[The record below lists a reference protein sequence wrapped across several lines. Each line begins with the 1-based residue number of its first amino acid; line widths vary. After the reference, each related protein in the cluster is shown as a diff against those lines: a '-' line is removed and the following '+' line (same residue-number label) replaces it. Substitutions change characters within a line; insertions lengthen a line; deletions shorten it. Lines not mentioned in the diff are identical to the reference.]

1 MAVLVIDVGN
11 SSTTLA
17 CYDRE
22 RVSRA
27 MAIKGGLKADPRR
40 CAAAVR
46 KIVAGRRRFE
56 GAMLASVVP
65 AVNAGWKRLVLGEAG
80 LKTAALTT
88 SIRLPMRLD
97 YAHPETTGAD
107 RLADIAGALARYGA
121 PALVVDIGT
130 AVTYDAVSA
139 DGRFFTGAIG
149 PGPDIM
155 ARALYEYTAL
165 LPRLDW
171 WRRPAP
177 AVPKNTDGAMRFGIE
192 AAFCGTLRETV
203 LRLLPLVGRKARLI
217 ATGGFAERFA
227 PPLNMDFVVD
237 PDLTL
242 LGIGWLFDYQRR
254 APCSPTPMP

>member
-11 SSTTLA
+11 SSTTVA
-17 CYDRE
+17 SYAGGRIT
-22 RVSRA
+22 RA
-27 MAIKGGLKADPRR
+27 AAIAGGIRADPAR

-46 KIVAGRRRFE
+46 RAAAGRRPCE

-65 AVNAGWKRLVLGEAG
+65 AVNAAWTRLVRRETG
-80 LKTAALTT
+80 LDTLRLTHA
-88 SIRLPMRLD
+88 IRLPMTLD

-130 AVTYDAVSA
+130 AVTYDLVSS
-139 DGRFFTGAIG
+139 DRRFFTGVIG

-155 ARALYEYTAL
+155 ARALYDYTAL
-165 LPRLDW
+165 LPELKW
-171 WRRPAP
+171 WQRPAP
-177 AVPKNTDGAMRFGIE
+177 RLPKDTNGAMRFGIE

-203 LRLLPLVGRKARLI
+203 TRLLPLLDGGRPRLI

-227 PPLNMDFVVD
+227 PPLNMDFIID

-242 LGIGWLFDYQRR
+242 YGIGWLFEYQGK
-254 APCSPTPMP
+254 TT

>member
-17 CYDRE
+17 CYAGGRIS
-22 RVSRA
+22 RVV
-27 MAIKGGLKADPRR
+27 AIRGGLQADRTR

-46 KIVAGRRRFE
+46 AVTAGRRRFE

-65 AVNAGWKRLVLGEAG
+65 AVNDGWCRLVRREAG
-80 LKTAALTT
+80 IETERLSHA
-88 SIRLPMRLD
+88 SRLPMVLD

-107 RLADIAGALARYGA
+107 RLADIAGAVARHGA

-130 AVTYDAVSA
+130 AVTYDLVSG
-139 DGRFFTGAIG
+139 DRRFFTGVIG

-155 ARALYEYTAL
+155 ARALSDYTAL
-165 LPRLDW
+165 LPQVAW

-177 AVPKNTDGAMRFGIE
+177 TLPKDTDGAMRFGIE

-203 LRLLPLVGRKARLI
+203 QRLLPLFDAPPRLI

-227 PPLNMDFVVD
+227 PPLNLDFVID

-242 LGIGWLFDYQRR
+242 FGIGWLFDYQR
-254 APCSPTPMP
+254 SP